1 MNRAYLEFVTPKPR
15 PDYYGT
21 TPRPY
26 WVAYEADRDRHIYY
40 PRPGSASMH
49 QWPSHAFK
57 SYLWARYQIPRAEP
71 LIIGPI
77 YYGGAPL
84 EDLDWDAF
92 PVMEITD
99 FAYEVH
105 ELVMFDKILG

>member
-1 MNRAYLEFVTPKPR
+1 VNPAFLELVTPTDTR
-15 PDYYGT
+15 RNAYGA

-26 WVAYEADRDRHIYY
+26 WVVYEAQGDRRSYY
-40 PRPGSASMH
+40 PSPGSAAQH
-49 QWPSHAFK
+49 QWPSDALK
-57 SYLWARYQIPRAEP
+57 TYLWARYKIARVD
-71 LIIGPI
+71 LTSPI

-99 FAYEVH
+99 FAYEVA
-105 ELVMFDKILG
+105 ELVMFDKLLA